1 MWISLLLLAAF
12 SGQGN
17 TPDSMR
23 AQIVASERAGLDC
36 LKTGDITTFAS
47 LTADD
52 AVFVGSLGP
61 ASKAEV
67 IEHTTGFRLT
77 DYSMDDIRFV
87 PVSADSGLIAYKI
100 TETGTAHGKEFTAR
114 VYVSALWARRQG
126 KWVCL
131 FSQET
136 VAK

>member
-1 MWISLLLLAAF
+1 MWVSLLLIVAF
-12 SGQGN
+12 SGPG
-17 TPDSMR
+17 TGDDSMR

-36 LKTGDITTFAS
+36 LKSGDVATFAG
-47 LTADD
+47 LIADD
-52 AVFVGSLGP
+52 AVFVGSRGP

-67 IEHTTGFRLT
+67 VRHTADFRLA

-100 TETGTAHGKEFTAR
+100 SETGTAHGKDFAAQ
-114 VYVSALWARRQG
+114 VYVSALWVRRQG

-136 VAK
+136 VAR